1 MWLPCETSLQPLKPK
16 ITFPSHSQ
24 QKDRDTHFTGSQL
37 HQSVGSRAIIK
48 TQPPESECQPDVG
61 LEFPYYRRTLLY
73 GLAWGLW
80 GGSITHPGP
89 CGRQFELRLLLPD
102 LEILP
107 VCPQTMVTH
116 DGGRPG
122 FGLAHISLI
131 VTCRL
136 SCGTFTTVKLRS
148 LLKKILVDVI
158 VDGVSVGRVL
168 PNVNI
173 PSELKSW
180 ICTVPAR

>member
-1 MWLPCETSLQPLKPK
+1 
-16 ITFPSHSQ
+16 
-24 QKDRDTHFTGSQL
+24 
-37 HQSVGSRAIIK
+37 
-48 TQPPESECQPDVG
+48 
-61 LEFPYYRRTLLY
+61 
-73 GLAWGLW
+73 
-80 GGSITHPGP
+80 
-89 CGRQFELRLLLPD
+89 
-102 LEILP
+102 
-107 VCPQTMVTH
+107 MVTH

-180 ICTVPAR
+180 ICTVPARWFDSLMRMFRLFVPVSDLLLFSYRLLQRPQCCSIIEYCHLYLARQFLEGVDVLCSGAPAYSSSTARLKASWPIGVGFAWLGLIVKLLLSGRRFLGRKILVVS